1 MAPAKTA
8 TVTGTINNQT
18 KAAAEEMAVMA
29 TAMAPN
35 FGEQRDNSDDIIAN
49 KTGSLMTVFCAFLE
63 WQMPLSSARG
73 TTCVFSSS
81 FACK

>member
-8 TVTGTINNQT
+8 MVTGKINNQT
-18 KAAAEEMAVMA
+18 KAAVEEMAIMA
-29 TAMAPN
+29 AAMAPN

-49 KTGSLMTVFCAFLE
+49 KTGCLMSVFCAFLE

-73 TTCVFSSS
+73 TTCVFSSG
-81 FACK
+81 FACQ